1 LVNGRDSVKKKIAVI
16 GAVLDNP
23 SMCQTKFN
31 EVVSQFKGIIKG
43 RMGIPF
49 DNVSVSVISIIV
61 SGSLDEINNLTG
73 KLGNIPG
80 VNVKT
85 AFSKQEVDI

>member
-1 LVNGRDSVKKKIAVI
+1 MKNKIAVI
-16 GAVLDNP
+16 GAVLDKPAN
-23 SMCQTKFN
+23 CQSKFN
-31 EVVSQFKGIIKG
+31 ETIADFKGIIKG

-49 DNVSVSVISIIV
+49 ENAEISVISIIV

-85 AFSKQEVDI
+85 AFSKREVEL

>member
-1 LVNGRDSVKKKIAVI
+1 MKKIAVI

-23 SMCQTKFN
+23 SHSQGKFN
-31 EVVSQFKGIIKG
+31 EVLGAYKNIIMG

-49 DNVSVSVISIIV
+49 IQEDISVISITIM
-61 SGSLDEINNLTG
+61 GTLDEINSLTG
-73 KLGNIPG
+73 KLGNIDG

-85 AFSKQEVDI
+85 SISKREL

>member
-1 LVNGRDSVKKKIAVI
+1 MDKKIAVI

-23 SMCQTKFN
+23 EICQAKFN
-31 EVVSQFKGIIKG
+31 ETIAQFKGIVKG

-49 DNVSVSVISIIV
+49 DSEEVSVISIIIL
-61 SGSLDEINNLTG
+61 GTLDEINNLTG

-85 AFSKQEVDI
+85 AFTKKEID